1 MKSFLQRLFG
11 PRPLRGFR
19 FWALVAVVVYTVFG
33 FFIAPL
39 IVQDQI
45 EKQLSAAT
53 NRAVTVENVK
63 INPFALSLTIEGFA
77 MADLDGEPLAAL
89 ARGYVNFQSSSL
101 FRWAWTFDEIDL
113 QAPYFAL
120 RVNADRALSIADL
133 TTADAPSDEPSP
145 AEQIDGAALPA
156 LKIFATRISNGVIHI
171 EDNSIPTPFVQDI
184 EPINLTLT
192 EFETTG
198 EESSPYQIDAA
209 LPSGARFG
217 WQGQFRTQPLQASG
231 SMDIGDLSLT
241 TGWRYIQDSVRFEI
255 DEGTLGGRL
264 DYLASVKP
272 EGLELTLDKIGVN
285 VDNLVLK
292 AQARQSRDIAAGNI
306 SLVGGKLVLH
316 ERSFTA
322 DTLQVNQLAI
332 ATHRDQEG
340 ALDIVDLLK
349 FAEESE
355 ARALASEQPWQWSLA
370 ELSITNSRSRL
381 EDRTFEPTLVNE
393 TADLNLRLTDLN
405 GQQGSQFGLEL
416 SALINGRG
424 QLTTNGTVSILP
436 LSVTTEL
443 DLQDLPIQPMQPAIN
458 RFLNADINEEAG
470 LGIQGSLKAG
480 DQLARP
486 FSFQGQ
492 VSVSQLSI
500 ADRALGET
508 VLGLTGAEAR
518 GLKLALAPFEAQ
530 IDQLAL
536 NGLSSTLAI
545 AADGTTN
552 LNELMVASATEDTPS
567 TGSESS
573 FQLDTLI
580 LTDSSLSVSDQRM
593 EPTFSLGLTELS
605 GQIKGLSSDNLAR
618 ADVDLSAKLDQYAP
632 ISIAGQINPLADDVY
647 SDIVFSLEGFGMSRL
662 SPYSGRY
669 AGRKIDKG
677 KANIKM
683 EYRLS
688 KRELI
693 GQNEMLFDQLELGE
707 NVQSED
713 DLGLP
718 IGLAVA
724 LLKDAKG
731 QLQMDVPV
739 RGNLDDPEFHVGHLV
754 MRAFVNLIGSIA
766 TSPFKLL
773 GKIVAAGD
781 QPLDHV
787 YFAAGQSTLSEN
799 ASDKIAKLSVALAD
813 RPQLQLEIR
822 GAYAPDAD
830 ALAMAR
836 QSLTTQIGV
845 EAMDAPA
852 DHIDTIRA
860 FAASQLPPE
869 TIAQLQSEAT
879 TLAETEDQE
888 AVVDTSAFA
897 NALIETMIAQF
908 SSGFGETELRA
919 LASARAESV
928 RAAVLAADG
937 EAFSADRIFM
947 LDVQP
952 AAVDVDG
959 VRMDFGL
966 TTQ

>member
-19 FWALVAVVVYTVFG
+19 FWALVAVGLYTVFG

-39 IVQDQI
+39 IVKDQI
-45 EKQLSAAT
+45 EKQLSSAT
-53 NRAVTVENVK
+53 HRAVTVEKVK
-63 INPFALSLTIEGFA
+63 INPYALSLTIEGFA

-89 ARGYVNFQSSSL
+89 ERGYINFQSSSL

-113 QAPYFAL
+113 QAPYFAV
-120 RVNADRALSIADL
+120 RVNADGALSIADL
-133 TTADAPSDEPSP
+133 TRTEASDEPAP
-145 AEQIDGAALPA
+145 AEQVDGAALPA
-156 LKIFATRISNGVIHI
+156 VKIFATRINQGVIHI
-171 EDNSIPTPFVQDI
+171 EDNSIPTPFIQDI

-198 EESSPYQIDAA
+198 EQSSPYQIDAA
-209 LPSGARFG
+209 LPGGARFG
-217 WQGQFRTQPLQASG
+217 WRGEFRTQPLQATG
-231 SMDIGDLSLT
+231 SMDIGDLALT

-255 DEGTLGGRL
+255 DQGTLGGRL
-264 DYLASVKP
+264 DYVASVKP

-292 AQARQSRDIAAGNI
+292 AQARQSRDIEAGNI
-306 SLVGGKLVLH
+306 SLVGGKLLLH

-322 DTLQVNQLAI
+322 DALNINQLAI
-332 ATHRDQEG
+332 ETHRDQEG

-349 FAEESE
+349 FAEQSE
-355 ARALASEQPWQWSLA
+355 ARALASDQPWQWSLA
-370 ELSITNSRSRL
+370 ELAITDSRSRL

-393 TADLNLRLTDLN
+393 TQDLNLTLTDLN
-405 GQQGSQFGLEL
+405 GQEGSQFGLKL

-424 QLTTNGTVSILP
+424 TLATEGSVSILP
-436 LSVTTEL
+436 LAIETEL
-443 DLQDLPIQPMQPAIN
+443 DLQGLPIQPLQPAIN
-458 RFLNADINEEAG
+458 RFLNADINEPAS
-470 LGIQGSLKAG
+470 LSVQGSLRAG
-480 DQLARP
+480 DQLQPPLR
-486 FSFQGQ
+486 FEGQ
-492 VSVSQLSI
+492 VGVTQLSI

-508 VLGLTGAEAR
+508 VLGLSSAEAQ
-518 GLKLALAPFEAQ
+518 GLKVSLNPNQAQ
-530 IDQLAL
+530 IEQLIL
-536 NGLSSTLAI
+536 DGLSSTLAI
-545 AADGTTN
+545 AEDGSTN
-552 LNELMVASATEDTPS
+552 LDQLMVESVTDEAPTSNSAF
-567 TGSESS
+567 S
-573 FQLDTLI
+573 FQLDTLT
-580 LTDSSLSVSDQRM
+580 LTNSSLAMSDQRM
-593 EPTFSLGLTELS
+593 DPTFTLGLSELN
-605 GQIKGLSSDNLAR
+605 GDIKGLSSDNLAR

-632 ISIAGQINPLADDVY
+632 ISIVGQINPLADDVY
-647 SDIVFSLEGFGMSRL
+647 TDIVFSLEGFGLSRL

-688 KRELI
+688 KRELV
-693 GQNEMLFDQLELGE
+693 GQNEMLFDQLELGA
-707 NVQSED
+707 NVQSDD

-773 GKIVAAGD
+773 GKLVAAGD
-781 QPLDHV
+781 EPLDHV
-787 YFAAGQSTLSEN
+787 YFAAGQSTLSDS
-799 ASDKIAKLSVALAD
+799 AADKINKLSSALAD
-813 RPQLQLEIR
+813 RPQLQLEVR

-830 ALAMAR
+830 ALALAR
-836 QSLTTQIGV
+836 QSLTAQIGV
-845 EAMDAPA
+845 EVMNAPA
-852 DHIDTIRA
+852 DNLETIQA
-860 FAASQLPPE
+860 FATSQLPPE
-869 TIAQLQSEAT
+869 TIAQLQSDAT
-879 TLAETEDQE
+879 TPPETEGQE
-888 AVVDTSAFA
+888 AVVDAAAFA
-897 NALIETMIAQF
+897 NAMIDAMITQF
-908 SSGFGETELRA
+908 SSGFGEAELRA

-928 RAAVLAADG
+928 RAAVLAAGG

-952 AAVDVDG
+952 GAVDVDG
-959 VRMDFGL
+959 IRMDFGL